1 MPRMN
6 ALSNYAT
13 TIAAEEGCTRI
24 TYHSTVIVEYDAETI
39 ILRTG
44 GWDSVTTRRK
54 MNQAANQFG
63 LDYGVYRDKG
73 ESYVRV
79 PAGWFVA
86 GKAGEATHY
95 GPCEVPLDRVV
106 TVTKK
111 A

>member
-6 ALSNYAT
+6 ALSSYAT
-13 TIAAEEGCTRI
+13 TIAAEEGRTRV
-24 TYHSTVIVEYDAETI
+24 TYHSTVVVEFDRETI

-44 GWDSVTTRRK
+44 GWDTVTTRRK

-63 LDYGVYRDKG
+63 LDYGVFREGG

-79 PAGWFVA
+79 PTGWFA
-86 GKAGEATHY
+86 PGRPGEATHY
-95 GPCEVPLDRVV
+95 GPCTVPLERV
-106 TVTKK
+106 TTLTKN